1 MKNDNY
7 TIVLLLIIIAILGLI
22 LFLKSNGALSFKTN
36 SEITKQETSTVVK
49 TDIEI
54 SSIKER
60 ISMIA
65 TTLGM
70 GNEISSEET
79 YRKLINVELS
89 KNTTFQIDE
98 NFDITQMF
106 KKISNKNGK
115 ILHVKINT
123 TGNITVSFNM

>member
-70 GNEISSEET
+70 ANEISSEET

>member
-49 TDIEI
+49 TDIKI

-70 GNEISSEET
+70 ANEISSEET